1 MAFLGSDRDIA
12 GIVTKMK
19 NGEKTIITSSQMVT
33 FEQCY
38 LEVIT
43 KKNRQYLLIT
53 EK

>member
-12 GIVTKMK
+12 GVVIKLK
-19 NGEKTIITSSQMVT
+19 NGDKTIITSAQMVT

-43 KKNRQYLLIT
+43 KKNRQFLLIT